1 MLLFLARW
9 LRIVAGWIDLILFT
23 ALMLLLALLPQSPR
37 KRIYPP
43 LFHAWC
49 RVFVRAVN
57 VDLRLHQKNARPLPQ
72 HYILIANHP
81 SAFEDVGVPALF
93 PVTSLA
99 KIEVRDWWFVGRI
112 ADACGTLF
120 VQRESAD
127 SRKAALQAIIDAVQ
141 SGRNIALYPEGGC
154 KGRRLYTH
162 FRYGAFEASLATGV
176 PILPLFIHYEAQDDF
191 EWRDPQ
197 TLLHKLWH
205 FVSTRN
211 NRANYYV
218 FDAIDPAQFANKE
231 QYSAYVYQQ
240 YQRWQQQYLE

>member
-9 LRIVAGWIDLILFT
+9 LRIIAGWIDLLLFT
-23 ALMLLLALLPQSPR
+23 LLMLALALLP
-37 KRIYPP
+37 RILLQKFYPP

-57 VDLRLHQKNARPLPQ
+57 VDLRLHQKNALPLPQ
-72 HYILIANHP
+72 QYILIANHP

-112 ADACGTLF
+112 AAACGTLF

-127 SRKAALQAIIDAVQ
+127 SRKAALQSIIDALQ
-141 SGRNIALYPEGGC
+141 QGKSIALYPEGGC
-154 KGRRLYTH
+154 KGRRLFTL
-162 FRYGAFEASLATGV
+162 FRYGAFEASLATGI
-176 PILPLFIHYEAQDDF
+176 PILPLFIHYEAQEEF

-205 FVSTRN
+205 FVTARN

-218 FDAIDPAQFANKE
+218 FDAIDPHQFADKDS
-231 QYSAYVYQQ
+231 YSQHVYRL
-240 YQRWQQQYLE
+240 YLGWQKQYLE